1 MQPGSPFQLLKTLG
15 SCREGKVWSAVDAQ
29 GRPLTVAILDVNVA
43 ADQQWRT
50 SFASMANALRARDG
64 RPSFLHADFMAPAP
78 WVAYAAGSGT
88 EAEQIFLALGLDYR
102 PGSEPEQARS
112 ADSGT
117 AEPPWAK
124 LASSEPVQATPNAG
138 SATSASGGYAPANVA
153 DGVGQDHRP
162 TSGAGAL
169 GSAHI
174 PPVSVPPAPPVSVP
188 PADPVSPSPFGE
200 SYSSNYPALRSTV
213 RKPPRRTGLWV
224 GIAIAV
230 VVALGAVVG
239 FVVWQP
245 DDDKPGPSALDPSP
259 SASVSSSPEPVAFPT
274 GAPRK
279 PGVEPP
285 KPGSWPTEPQFADT
299 DRTKSESPPGLGFT
313 LKVPD
318 TWACDA
324 RQRGP
329 GFARYLCG
337 ISRPGVPEVGGE
349 IIVRNC
355 PKPCGDEV
363 QAAYRRAEEAWGLP
377 WVQAG
382 NATFAEGPQ
391 AAGADRYGLVVVG
404 WWRSSPDGVIDRQI
418 VLRMT
423 ATGAQA
429 SEVRKVANDIR
440 ATLSF

>member
-29 GRPLTVAILDVNVA
+29 GRPLTVAILDLDVA

-64 RPSFLHADFMAPAP
+64 RPSFLQADFMAPAP

-88 EAEQIFLALGLDYR
+88 EAEQIFLALGLNYR
-102 PGSEPEQARS
+102 PASETEQGQA
-112 ADSGT
+112 ADAGAT
-117 AEPPWAK
+117 EPPWAK
-124 LASSEPVQATPNAG
+124 LAGSDNAQG
-138 SATSASGGYAPANVA
+138 MPGATSADVVDGPA
-153 DGVGQDHRP
+153 QDHRP
-162 TSGAGAL
+162 TSGAGAPGL
-169 GSAHI
+169 TQQR
-174 PPVSVPPAPPVSVP
+174 PVSVPPASPVSVP
-188 PADPVSPSPFGE
+188 PAEPSSSPFGG
-200 SYSSNYPALRSTV
+200 SYSTSYPALRSTV

-224 GIAIAV
+224 GIAVAV
-230 VVALGAVVG
+230 VVALGVVVG
-239 FVVWQP
+239 LFVWQP
-245 DDDKPGPSALDPSP
+245 GDKPSTPTGLSPSP

-299 DRTKSESPPGLGFT
+299 DRTRAESPPGLGFT
-313 LKVPD
+313 LKVPES
-318 TWACDA
+318 WACDA

-363 QAAYRRAEEAWGLP
+363 QAAYRRAEEAWGLQ

-382 NATFAEGPQ
+382 NATFAEAPQ
-391 AAGADRYGLVVVG
+391 AGGADRYGLVVVG
-404 WWRSSPDGVIDRQI
+404 WWRSTPDGVIDRQVVI
-418 VLRMT
+418 RMT
-423 ATGAQA
+423 ATGAQV
-429 SEVRKVANDIR
+429 SEVRKVANGIR